1 MLESENGLRVNAM
14 FLGQAHPSLS
24 RARLISV
31 PCMRDDEIDLIVA
44 DQIALG
50 EAVSEAVPGADAPF
64 VLPGETHLHEPRRLH
79 ARKLRRC
86 ARART
91 SAHVTMQLSVF
102 SRARSSR

>member
-14 FLGQAHPSLS
+14 FLGQVHPSLP

-31 PCMRDDEIDLIVA
+31 PCMQRDEIALIVQ

-64 VLPGETHLHEPRRLH
+64 VLPGETHLREPRRLH
-79 ARKLRRC
+79 ARMFHLC
-86 ARART
+86 ARACT
-91 SAHVTMQLSVF
+91 SACVTIRLSVF
-102 SRARSSR
+102 SCARGSR

>member
-14 FLGQAHPSLS
+14 FLGQVHPSLP

-31 PCMRDDEIDLIVA
+31 PCMQRDEIALIVQ

-64 VLPGETHLHEPRRLH
+64 VLPGEKQPREPRRLH
-79 ARKLRRC
+79 ASMLHRC

-91 SAHVTMQLSVF
+91 SVRVTIRIFVF
-102 SRARSSR
+102 YRERGSR

>member
-14 FLGQAHPSLS
+14 FLGQVHPSLP
-24 RARLISV
+24 RTRLISV
-31 PCMRDDEIDLIVA
+31 PCMRDEIDLIVA
-44 DQIALG
+44 DQIARG

-79 ARKLRRC
+79 ARMIRRC

-91 SAHVTMQLSVF
+91 SARVTMRLSVF

>member
-14 FLGQAHPSLS
+14 FLGQVHPSLP

-31 PCMRDDEIDLIVA
+31 PCMQRDEIALIVQ

-50 EAVSEAVPGADAPF
+50 EAVSQAVPGADAPF
-64 VLPGETHLHEPRRLH
+64 VLPGKTHLHETRRLH
-79 ARKLRRC
+79 ARMLHRC

-91 SAHVTMQLSVF
+91 SARVTMRLSVF
-102 SRARSSR
+102 PRA